1 MDPKVME
8 LKNPETEQIMESSI
22 GESIMDLLNQDSNV
36 PAPKSLRVAKP
47 APEPELD
54 DEPAAPAV
62 VKPAAP
68 AAKAPAKPAAE
79 EVDPVSAE
87 ALAAATPKRE
97 DTMPDGLLKDED
109 VNKFGDK
116 KQREAFIKERA
127 AHKEAR
133 VRLQE
138 LTQKVQELQ
147 SKAADG
153 EQVAALRQQLEA
165 KEAELKK
172 VSDEITKMD
181 LTRSPEFKKRYDD
194 RLNQLGGKAVQALVA
209 EGVAQ
214 DEAVALIRQL
224 VAEKRP
230 SVRERAVEEAAPSI
244 RGTVL
249 AYMQQYDDVVQ
260 ERALALSKAKET
272 AAAIDEAESRG
283 RLAALSGRVDQVT
296 DAAIEQAK
304 TLGSPYYREVDGND
318 DWNRSVAERKQA
330 LKGIMLGMD
339 MAQIAPLVAEG
350 LTAPDLRNRY
360 GALLKQ
366 FKALEAEHNKVI
378 GAAPRLGRAA
388 PSQLSTQ
395 PAKQKVSLGS
405 GDIADEAARLL
416 DQV

>member
-8 LKNPETEQIMESSI
+8 LKTPETEQIMESSI
-22 GESIMDLLNQDSNV
+22 GESIMDLLNQDSNA
-36 PAPKSLRVAKP
+36 PAPKSLRTPK
-47 APEPELD
+47 APEPEPEQEPA
-54 DEPAAPAV
+54 DEPVVPA
-62 VKPAAP
+62 
-68 AAKAPAKPAAE
+68 AKPAAKIPAKAVQE

-97 DTMPDGLLKDED
+97 DAMPEGLLKDED

-138 LTQKVQELQ
+138 LTQRVQELQ

-153 EQVAALRQQLEA
+153 EQVAALRQQIEA
-165 KEAELKK
+165 KDAELKK

-209 EGVAQ
+209 EDVSQ
-214 DEAVALIRQL
+214 EEAVALIRQL
-224 VAEKRP
+224 VSEKRP
-230 SVRERAVEEAAPSI
+230 SMRERAIDNVAPSLK
-244 RGTVL
+244 GTVL

-260 ERALALSKAKET
+260 ERTLALSKAKET

-304 TLGSPYYREVDGND
+304 TLGSPYYREVAGND
-318 DWNRSVAERKQA
+318 EWNAGVSSRRQA

-339 MAQIAPLVAEG
+339 MTQIAPLVAEG

-366 FKALEAEHNKVI
+366 FKALEAEHTKVI
-378 GAAPRLGRAA
+378 GAAPRIGRSA
-388 PSQLSTQ
+388 PSQLSVQ
-395 PAKQKVSLGS
+395 PQKSRVTLGT

>member
-8 LKNPETEQIMESSI
+8 LKTPETEQIMESSI
-22 GESIMDLLNQDSNV
+22 GESIMDLLNQDSNA
-36 PAPKSLRVAKP
+36 PAPKSLRTPK
-47 APEPELD
+47 APEPEQEPA
-54 DEPAAPAV
+54 DEPVVPA
-62 VKPAAP
+62 
-68 AAKAPAKPAAE
+68 AKPAAKIPAKAVQE

-97 DTMPDGLLKDED
+97 DAMPEGLLKDED

-138 LTQKVQELQ
+138 LTQRVQELQ

-153 EQVAALRQQLEA
+153 EQVAALRQQIEA
-165 KEAELKK
+165 KDAELKK

-209 EGVAQ
+209 EGVSQ
-214 DEAVALIRQL
+214 EEAVALIRQL
-224 VAEKRP
+224 VPEKRP
-230 SVRERAVEEAAPSI
+230 SMRERAIGNVAPSLK
-244 RGTVL
+244 GTVL

-260 ERALALSKAKET
+260 ERTLALSKAKET

-304 TLGSPYYREVDGND
+304 TLGSPYYREVAGND
-318 DWNRSVAERKQA
+318 EWNAGVSSRRQA

-339 MAQIAPLVAEG
+339 MTQIAPLVAEG

-360 GALLKQ
+360 GTLLKQ
-366 FKALEAEHNKVI
+366 YKALEAEHTKVI
-378 GAAPRLGRAA
+378 GAAPRIGRNQ
-388 PSQLSTQ
+388 PSQLSVQ
-395 PAKQKVSLGS
+395 PTKAKVSLGT

-416 DQV
+416 DQL